1 MKLPDKQTIVIN
13 GRGFELELRPE
24 KLGTAVIVKVKEGTV
39 TAVKDKDIVYI
50 YIGSK

>member
-1 MKLPDKQTIVIN
+1 MKLPDKEIMTIN
-13 GRGFELELRPE
+13 GRGFEIELCPE
-24 KLGTAVIVKVKEGTV
+24 KLGTAVTLKVKEGIV